1 MRFKA
6 GPTRFVFLP
15 LPMEFRFLLKE
26 YAFMDILIRLFLRAN
41 YAFMLLLSQGWEIFF
56 FWEKEVTIGFNR
68 SSSKYDLFV
77 G

>member
-41 YAFMLLLSQGWEIFF
+41 YAFMLLLSQG
-56 FWEKEVTIGFNR
+56 
-68 SSSKYDLFV
+68 
-77 G
+77 